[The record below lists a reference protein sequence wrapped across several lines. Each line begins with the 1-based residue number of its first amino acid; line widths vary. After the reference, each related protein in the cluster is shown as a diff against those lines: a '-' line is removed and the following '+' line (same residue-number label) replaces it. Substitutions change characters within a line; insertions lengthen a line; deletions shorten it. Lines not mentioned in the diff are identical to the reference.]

1 MIDATIV
8 RLTMRQL
15 LGQKRTILM
24 LGFALIPVL
33 IAVLYN
39 LNGDHSRNDP
49 QEWTAKVVLSGLVV
63 GLTLPF
69 TSLVFGTAA
78 LGTEFEDGTAV
89 YLLSKPIPRETIVLS
104 KLLVAWAATIVVVLI
119 ATIPA
124 GYIAL
129 SGEAANGIVLGFA
142 VAVVAGALIYCSA
155 FLWLSIA
162 TSRALIAGLLYVFI
176 WEGVVV
182 NLFRGVRLFSVRQYT
197 LGIEDGL
204 TGGLARSTESV
215 LAPGPAAIGAAVVLV
230 VAFAIATLELSRS
243 EIRAAD

>member
-1 MIDATIV
+1 MIDGTII

-15 LGQKRTILM
+15 LGQKRTLLM

-33 IAVLYN
+33 IAVLYYF
-39 LNGDHSRNDP
+39 NGDHTRNDP

-69 TSLVFGTAA
+69 TALVFGTAA

-89 YLLSKPIPRETIVLS
+89 YLLSKPIPRSTIVLS
-104 KLLVAWAATIVVVLI
+104 KLLVAWLATIVVVLI
-119 ATIPA
+119 ATVPA

-129 SGEAANGIVLGFA
+129 SGKPADGIVLGFA
-142 VAVVAGALIYCSA
+142 IAVVAGALVYCSA

-182 NLFRGVRLFSVRQYT
+182 NLFRGVRFFSVRQYT
-197 LGIEDGL
+197 LGIAGELNSAPARVFDPRLDGPQAVIL
-204 TGGLARSTESV
+204 ATVVTGV
-215 LAPGPAAIGAAVVLV
+215 AIWF
-230 VAFAIATLELSRS
+230 AFRALQRW
-243 EIRAAD
+243 EIGEAS